1 MALGKAQRQQIA
13 QSFQRRFLAGERFET
28 IVQARQVA
36 SDLLGE
42 PVKGG
47 TPLAKATEEAIEQG
61 LVGAAQTLIKQGAN
75 RAETFDQ
82 LVDLYERQPRL
93 GSRSSTSVLRQ
104 QYSTPVPIAYMASE
118 LAGIDVSKKVYEPTA
133 GHGALL
139 MGASPENATVNELDD
154 ERAAFLK
161 RQGFN
166 VTQNDA
172 TQYSPAPR
180 SQDVVMT
187 NPPFGRRRKGGRA
200 ERFTIGAEKT
210 PIQTSQLDHVIAWRS
225 LEAMKDDGTAVLLI
239 GSERGQQAQRSDK
252 YNGQQNRGFFKN
264 LYDTYNVTEH
274 FTIDGGLYS
283 RQGAGFPIDVIQIKG
298 RGPAAKRLPAAEVP
312 PVYRSYDELKEVLQD
327 AVLRESPSV
336 GAEPDPRGRDDANAP
351 GQLLRGAS
359 APGQNP
365 DQQLRGLRG
374 TAGRPDRL
382 DDSAVDGRL
391 LDADGGGG
399 SNDSPSS
406 GERRRS
412 GDDRPQRFSGDAAA
426 LGQRPGQ
433 QLTDEANLDNGNH
446 AGIPDADGPGRGE
459 PSGRDRDGGGAD
471 LGGMA
476 PVLHQDGLTPTP
488 THSRTPTDSTTKEG
502 TMATTTEQQQQSGQ
516 VPYVPRS
523 GGPRLETLIPR
534 NMASAVQG
542 ALDDLEG
549 RVGDLDEFVTQK
561 LNYSSVEAMH
571 EVLAAEQVDGVALGI
586 DSIERGDGALVGDQT
601 GVGKGRQMAAM
612 IRYAKETD
620 RTPIFV
626 TRDAGLY
633 ADMIRDLNDV
643 GVKDFKPFLT
653 NSSEKVPLPD
663 GRTLQTKRDSHGAE
677 LDRLLQQGGFST
689 EDEYDGIFTT
699 YSQMQTVRGKN
710 TPRREFLDMMAP
722 QSLMVMDEAHEAGGS
737 PQNESWQSQNQPP
750 NRAEYARGLVD
761 KSDGVTFSSATAVKR
776 PDVMDLYGRR
786 SGMKAALGSVEALQ
800 ETLINGGIPLQQTAT
815 NMLAGD
821 GFYIRRERSYEG
833 VDFGIKTVSVDRDS
847 TDGLSHIMGNILRFD
862 RAKQD
867 ALAGLDNQLKAA
879 AKKVGTDTSV
889 GKAGADSVNFTAIM
903 HNVMDQAALGR
914 KADQMANEAIASL
927 ENGEKPIL
935 TVSNTMGSFIEN
947 YADDNNIAPGDA
959 FDATFGDVLRRYLE
973 RSRDVIEKDYDG
985 TGERRRLSDEEL
997 GPEAV
1002 AAYNEA
1008 AELIETSDLDFP
1020 ISPIDYIKQRVE
1032 EAGYSFGEIT
1042 GRGARLEYDGEGN
1055 TTYQRRS
1062 AKETSK
1068 EAKVKATDG
1077 FNSGKTD
1084 VLLLNRSGA
1093 TGISLHA
1100 SEKFDDQRR
1109 RHMIVGQAERNIND
1123 FMQTLGRAHRTGQ
1136 VVAPRISL
1144 LMGDT
1149 PDEKRPAALLNN
1161 KMASLNA
1168 NTTADKNAGF
1178 DTSQI
1183 PDFFNQYGDAVVE
1196 QVLSEYPEINE
1207 KLDFPITVSPD
1218 GIASL
1223 DDAEEGAIAKVTGR
1237 LPLLS
1242 VEEQEAFY
1250 GILEEEYASFVNQQ
1264 KALGNNVLEAEAVD
1278 LDARTLAQAEVIPAK
1293 AGMRSTFAS
1302 GVSADVVDVKAQS
1315 KPKTQLEVINEVRT
1329 NLGLGAVDAVEDHD
1343 FAATDEQSQAY
1354 ASSFLEK
1361 AGQAADKY
1369 LAQQRD
1375 KIERNIQDPEKRQT
1389 ALNRESR
1396 RVGKQR
1402 DQLTQIKRFRVGQ
1415 TVRLSTDQG
1424 RIFYGAVSGINKRGR
1439 SLDAMLQDAEP
1450 AQGGLGDTNPVAPSR
1465 WEVRVSLADA
1475 SREIPIP
1482 LSKVNTDRMGSV
1494 EMTPVQKTMM
1504 GEDVMGQFDARQT
1517 GSREVRQVLRGNLL
1531 RAAEKYGKK
1540 GNVINATTA
1549 KGGVEPMLLL
1559 PKGYDLQQEL
1569 AEAPVALPE
1578 AQNIQQF
1585 MEVTSRE
1592 GIVKTSNEQITLKAA
1607 PNSQNYLLQTG
1618 KKQKGV
1624 FLDEDLLEAL
1634 GDEFYSVS
1642 DRMEASF
1649 PPERLEDVVSY
1660 IQNGRNQ
1667 PLEAVTHLD
1676 QARELVGEAIPEF
1689 AWSDSVEEVI
1699 EKAGL
1704 PPSIS
1709 EMSPSDLDA
1718 VRDQLEALYEQDD
1731 EAPSEPS
1738 IAELQDEL
1746 PIDPDQP
1753 IGIERVELE
1762 GSPDGPV
1769 AGGGDGPPD
1778 GGDGSD
1784 GPEDENPG
1792 NLGDLVAQVKSAVDE
1807 GDRFNFTVEMPGRGD
1822 RSPRSLNMAVANS
1835 EQIRLND
1842 EADGVEIASST
1853 DLGRFFNAPQF
1864 EAEALE
1870 SLGLD
1875 KLGAEPDVDRLGAQ
1889 VQQAKDL
1896 ADDGMVMRFE
1906 VDVDPDTP
1914 DIETSLEP
1922 QDNGRPQFDLFDAD
1936 AIRLQD
1942 GKAQL
1947 QVGIDSSGDSLE
1959 DLWVDIPDADTQLD
1973 TAIAEARPLEPQQ
1986 EEPDAAYRIDPD
1998 GPTTIGRER
2007 ARLLNSAPD
2016 LSEYSSDQDIQRAND
2031 IAARDDELEAL
2042 AEDHGDDA
2050 AISFTDP
2057 AEQEVAISAQDVRY
2071 PGQPEPESPQLS
2083 AEDVFELRPDIF
2095 RAQPDSVLD
2104 DDPEMVYQ
2112 DGERDFIRVEGQLYS
2127 YQKDDLFDALK
2138 DLAEAP
2144 AVEPEP
2150 EAITEAPEAATEA
2163 SDEPEPES
2171 VARVGG
2177 WKDQR
2182 GRAAQNVGKL
2192 LEAVGLSEAV
2202 MADEEF
2208 YLKVENEP
2216 FTPLNIERHGEQ
2228 LMLYHTQ
2235 VEGGDAYIESEM
2247 VFTLDDDGSLELAET
2262 ATQSPGLGESR
2273 GKDNSFAV
2281 MFSSNLRKQGF
2292 AEAAAKARAP
2302 EPEIEADAGPQADAE
2317 PSEVVPEAQAVE
2329 APDEIWAEQPQPEVE
2344 PVDVPTAVQDG
2355 VESPADESPPFDYH
2369 DTLDHLREQ
2378 VASLP
2383 DDQQG
2388 RLMQAIQQTE
2398 TQLNGEAVE
2407 PAPETE
2413 PVPAGEF
2420 VQSAIAQQDPDLDEQ
2435 LVAPSEDDSPTVE
2448 AFRDWY
2454 RAARSLGR
2462 SEQGLKQIET
2472 LGKAAKAGTLDGLE
2486 ADAAEQ
2492 MDSDLDTF
2500 AQQQAIGQSV
2510 LTNARRFL
2518 SNLEAA
2524 GLAERDEQNAIQA
2537 TGQIYTVRE
2546 TQQGFGVIRNDK
2558 SAGVVA
2564 NEKGEITQVTGLTED
2579 DLENWQRS
2587 GEKTS
2592 DKLRAE
2598 ARLEDSYKQLSG
2610 PQRRTSSGVEL

>member
-1 MALGKAQRQQIA
+1 MVLGTEQRQQIA

-47 TPLAKATEEAIEQG
+47 TQLAKATEEAIEQG
-61 LVGAAQTLIKQGAN
+61 LVGAAQTLIEQGAN

-161 RQGFN
+161 QQGFN

-172 TQYSPAPR
+172 TDYSPAPR
-180 SQDVVMT
+180 SQDVVIS
-187 NPPFGRRRKGGRA
+187 NPPFGRRRKEGRA
-200 ERFTIGAEKT
+200 ERFNIGAEKT

-239 GSERGQQAQRSDK
+239 GSERGQQAQRSDE

-283 RQGAGFPIDVIQIKG
+283 RQGAGFSIDVIQIKG

-312 PVYRSYDELKEVLQD
+312 PVYRNYDELKEVLQD

-336 GAEPDPRGRDDANAP
+336 GAEPAPRGGDDANAP

-359 APGQNP
+359 TPGQNP
-365 DQQLRGLRG
+365 DQQLRGLRR

-391 LDADGGGG
+391 ADADGGDGP
-399 SNDSPSS
+399 NDSPSF

-412 GDDRPQRFSGDAAA
+412 GDDSPQRLSGGNAAE
-426 LGQRPGQ
+426 LGQRPGP

-446 AGIPDADGPGRGE
+446 AGLSDSDGPGRGE
-459 PSGRDRDGGGAD
+459 PSGRDRNGGGAD

-476 PVLHQDGLTPTP
+476 SVLHQNGLTPAP
-488 THSRTPTDSTTKEG
+488 THSRTPTDSKTKEG
-502 TMATTTEQQQQSGQ
+502 TMVTATEQQQQSGQ

-549 RVGDLDEFVTQK
+549 RVGNLDEFVTQK

-571 EVLAAEQVDGVALGI
+571 GVLAAEQVDGVALGI

-633 ADMIRDLNDV
+633 ADMIRDLDDV
-643 GVKDFKPFLT
+643 GVTDFKPFLT

-663 GRTLQTKRDSHGAE
+663 GRTLETKRDRHAAE
-677 LDRLLQQGGFST
+677 LDRLLQQGGFSA

-722 QSLMVMDEAHEAGGS
+722 QSLVVMDEAHEAGGS

-867 ALAGLDNQLKAA
+867 ALAGLDSQLKAA

-935 TVSNTMGSFIEN
+935 TVSNTMGSFIQN
-947 YADDNNIAPGDA
+947 YADDNDIAPGDA
-959 FDATFGDVLRRYLE
+959 FDATFGDVLMRYLE

-1032 EAGYSFGEIT
+1032 AAGYSFGEIT
-1042 GRGARLEYDGEGN
+1042 GRGARLEYDGEGH

-1062 AKETSK
+1062 SKETSK

-1136 VVAPRISL
+1136 VIAPRISL

-1329 NLGLGAVDAVEDHD
+1329 NLGLEAVDAVEDHD
-1343 FAATDEQSQAY
+1343 VEATDEQSQAY
-1354 ASSFLEK
+1354 SSSLLEK

-1402 DQLTQIKRFRVGQ
+1402 DQLTQLKRFRVGQ

-1424 RIFYGAVSGINKRGR
+1424 RIFYGAVSGINKRG
-1439 SLDAMLQDAEP
+1439 
-1450 AQGGLGDTNPVAPSR
+1450 APSM
-1465 WEVRVSLADA
+1465 
-1475 SREIPIP
+1475 PC
-1482 LSKVNTDRMGSV
+1482 SKTLNR
-1494 EMTPVQKTMM
+1494 
-1504 GEDVMGQFDARQT
+1504 R
-1517 GSREVRQVLRGNLL
+1517 RG
-1531 RAAEKYGKK
+1531 A
-1540 GNVINATTA
+1540 
-1549 KGGVEPMLLL
+1549 
-1559 PKGYDLQQEL
+1559 
-1569 AEAPVALPE
+1569 
-1578 AQNIQQF
+1578 
-1585 MEVTSRE
+1585 
-1592 GIVKTSNEQITLKAA
+1592 
-1607 PNSQNYLLQTG
+1607 
-1618 KKQKGV
+1618 
-1624 FLDEDLLEAL
+1624 
-1634 GDEFYSVS
+1634 
-1642 DRMEASF
+1642 
-1649 PPERLEDVVSY
+1649 
-1660 IQNGRNQ
+1660 
-1667 PLEAVTHLD
+1667 
-1676 QARELVGEAIPEF
+1676 
-1689 AWSDSVEEVI
+1689 
-1699 EKAGL
+1699 
-1704 PPSIS
+1704 
-1709 EMSPSDLDA
+1709 
-1718 VRDQLEALYEQDD
+1718 
-1731 EAPSEPS
+1731 
-1738 IAELQDEL
+1738 
-1746 PIDPDQP
+1746 
-1753 IGIERVELE
+1753 
-1762 GSPDGPV
+1762 
-1769 AGGGDGPPD
+1769 
-1778 GGDGSD
+1778 
-1784 GPEDENPG
+1784 
-1792 NLGDLVAQVKSAVDE
+1792 
-1807 GDRFNFTVEMPGRGD
+1807 
-1822 RSPRSLNMAVANS
+1822 
-1835 EQIRLND
+1835 
-1842 EADGVEIASST
+1842 
-1853 DLGRFFNAPQF
+1853 
-1864 EAEALE
+1864 
-1870 SLGLD
+1870 
-1875 KLGAEPDVDRLGAQ
+1875 
-1889 VQQAKDL
+1889 
-1896 ADDGMVMRFE
+1896 
-1906 VDVDPDTP
+1906 
-1914 DIETSLEP
+1914 
-1922 QDNGRPQFDLFDAD
+1922 
-1936 AIRLQD
+1936 
-1942 GKAQL
+1942 
-1947 QVGIDSSGDSLE
+1947 
-1959 DLWVDIPDADTQLD
+1959 
-1973 TAIAEARPLEPQQ
+1973 
-1986 EEPDAAYRIDPD
+1986 
-1998 GPTTIGRER
+1998 
-2007 ARLLNSAPD
+2007 
-2016 LSEYSSDQDIQRAND
+2016 
-2031 IAARDDELEAL
+2031 
-2042 AEDHGDDA
+2042 
-2050 AISFTDP
+2050 
-2057 AEQEVAISAQDVRY
+2057 
-2071 PGQPEPESPQLS
+2071 
-2083 AEDVFELRPDIF
+2083 
-2095 RAQPDSVLD
+2095 
-2104 DDPEMVYQ
+2104 
-2112 DGERDFIRVEGQLYS
+2112 
-2127 YQKDDLFDALK
+2127 
-2138 DLAEAP
+2138 
-2144 AVEPEP
+2144 
-2150 EAITEAPEAATEA
+2150 
-2163 SDEPEPES
+2163 
-2171 VARVGG
+2171 
-2177 WKDQR
+2177 
-2182 GRAAQNVGKL
+2182 
-2192 LEAVGLSEAV
+2192 
-2202 MADEEF
+2202 
-2208 YLKVENEP
+2208 
-2216 FTPLNIERHGEQ
+2216 
-2228 LMLYHTQ
+2228 
-2235 VEGGDAYIESEM
+2235 
-2247 VFTLDDDGSLELAET
+2247 
-2262 ATQSPGLGESR
+2262 
-2273 GKDNSFAV
+2273 
-2281 MFSSNLRKQGF
+2281 
-2292 AEAAAKARAP
+2292 
-2302 EPEIEADAGPQADAE
+2302 
-2317 PSEVVPEAQAVE
+2317 
-2329 APDEIWAEQPQPEVE
+2329 
-2344 PVDVPTAVQDG
+2344 
-2355 VESPADESPPFDYH
+2355 
-2369 DTLDHLREQ
+2369 
-2378 VASLP
+2378 
-2383 DDQQG
+2383 
-2388 RLMQAIQQTE
+2388 
-2398 TQLNGEAVE
+2398 
-2407 PAPETE
+2407 
-2413 PVPAGEF
+2413 
-2420 VQSAIAQQDPDLDEQ
+2420 
-2435 LVAPSEDDSPTVE
+2435 
-2448 AFRDWY
+2448 
-2454 RAARSLGR
+2454 
-2462 SEQGLKQIET
+2462 
-2472 LGKAAKAGTLDGLE
+2472 
-2486 ADAAEQ
+2486 
-2492 MDSDLDTF
+2492 
-2500 AQQQAIGQSV
+2500 
-2510 LTNARRFL
+2510 
-2518 SNLEAA
+2518 
-2524 GLAERDEQNAIQA
+2524 
-2537 TGQIYTVRE
+2537 
-2546 TQQGFGVIRNDK
+2546 
-2558 SAGVVA
+2558 
-2564 NEKGEITQVTGLTED
+2564 
-2579 DLENWQRS
+2579 
-2587 GEKTS
+2587 
-2592 DKLRAE
+2592 
-2598 ARLEDSYKQLSG
+2598 
-2610 PQRRTSSGVEL
+2610 

>member
-1 MALGKAQRQQIA
+1 
-13 QSFQRRFLAGERFET
+13 
-28 IVQARQVA
+28 
-36 SDLLGE
+36 
-42 PVKGG
+42 
-47 TPLAKATEEAIEQG
+47 
-61 LVGAAQTLIKQGAN
+61 
-75 RAETFDQ
+75 
-82 LVDLYERQPRL
+82 
-93 GSRSSTSVLRQ
+93 
-104 QYSTPVPIAYMASE
+104 
-118 LAGIDVSKKVYEPTA
+118 
-133 GHGALL
+133 
-139 MGASPENATVNELDD
+139 
-154 ERAAFLK
+154 
-161 RQGFN
+161 
-166 VTQNDA
+166 
-172 TQYSPAPR
+172 
-180 SQDVVMT
+180 
-187 NPPFGRRRKGGRA
+187 
-200 ERFTIGAEKT
+200 
-210 PIQTSQLDHVIAWRS
+210 
-225 LEAMKDDGTAVLLI
+225 
-239 GSERGQQAQRSDK
+239 
-252 YNGQQNRGFFKN
+252 
-264 LYDTYNVTEH
+264 
-274 FTIDGGLYS
+274 
-283 RQGAGFPIDVIQIKG
+283 
-298 RGPAAKRLPAAEVP
+298 
-312 PVYRSYDELKEVLQD
+312 
-327 AVLRESPSV
+327 
-336 GAEPDPRGRDDANAP
+336 
-351 GQLLRGAS
+351 
-359 APGQNP
+359 
-365 DQQLRGLRG
+365 
-374 TAGRPDRL
+374 
-382 DDSAVDGRL
+382 
-391 LDADGGGG
+391 
-399 SNDSPSS
+399 
-406 GERRRS
+406 
-412 GDDRPQRFSGDAAA
+412 
-426 LGQRPGQ
+426 
-433 QLTDEANLDNGNH
+433 
-446 AGIPDADGPGRGE
+446 
-459 PSGRDRDGGGAD
+459 
-471 LGGMA
+471 
-476 PVLHQDGLTPTP
+476 
-488 THSRTPTDSTTKEG
+488 
-502 TMATTTEQQQQSGQ
+502 
-516 VPYVPRS
+516 
-523 GGPRLETLIPR
+523 
-534 NMASAVQG
+534 
-542 ALDDLEG
+542 
-549 RVGDLDEFVTQK
+549 
-561 LNYSSVEAMH
+561 
-571 EVLAAEQVDGVALGI
+571 
-586 DSIERGDGALVGDQT
+586 
-601 GVGKGRQMAAM
+601 
-612 IRYAKETD
+612 
-620 RTPIFV
+620 
-626 TRDAGLY
+626 
-633 ADMIRDLNDV
+633 
-643 GVKDFKPFLT
+643 
-653 NSSEKVPLPD
+653 
-663 GRTLQTKRDSHGAE
+663 
-677 LDRLLQQGGFST
+677 
-689 EDEYDGIFTT
+689 
-699 YSQMQTVRGKN
+699 
-710 TPRREFLDMMAP
+710 
-722 QSLMVMDEAHEAGGS
+722 
-737 PQNESWQSQNQPP
+737 
-750 NRAEYARGLVD
+750 
-761 KSDGVTFSSATAVKR
+761 
-776 PDVMDLYGRR
+776 MDLYGRR

-833 VDFGIKTVSVDRDS
+833 VDFGIKTVSVDRES
-847 TDGLSHIMGNILRFD
+847 TDGLSRIMGSVLRFD

-867 ALAGLDNQLKAA
+867 ALEKLDGQLKAA

-947 YADDNNIAPGDA
+947 YADDNDIAPGDA
-959 FDATFGDVLRRYLE
+959 FDATFGDVLMRYLE

-1032 EAGYSFGEIT
+1032 AAGYSFGEIT
-1042 GRGARLEYDGEGN
+1042 GRGARLAYDGEGN

-1062 AKETSK
+1062 SKETSK

-1109 RHMIVGQAERNIND
+1109 RHMIVGQAERNINN

-1207 KLDFPITVSPD
+1207 KLDFPITVSSD

-1223 DDAEEGAIAKVTGR
+1223 EDAEEGAIAKVTGR

-1329 NLGLGAVDAVEDHD
+1329 NLGLEAVDAVEDHD
-1343 FAATDEQSQAY
+1343 VEATDEQSQAY
-1354 ASSFLEK
+1354 ASSLLEK

-1389 ALNRESR
+1389 ALNRKSR

-1402 DQLTQIKRFRVGQ
+1402 DQLTQLKRFRVGQ

-1450 AQGGLGDTNPVAPSR
+1450 SKGGLGDTNPVAPSR
-1465 WEVRVSLADA
+1465 WEVRVSLADS

-1482 LSKVNTDRMGSV
+1482 LSKVNTDRIGSV

-1540 GNVINATTA
+1540 GNVINATTS

-1569 AEAPVALPE
+1569 SEAPVALPT
-1578 AQNIQQF
+1578 AQNAEQF
-1585 MEVTSRE
+1585 MEVTGRE
-1592 GIVKTSNEQITLKAA
+1592 GIVKTSDEQITLKAA

-1624 FLDEDLLEAL
+1624 FLDEDLMAAL
-1634 GDEFYSVS
+1634 GDEFYSVG

-1676 QARELVGEAIPEF
+1676 QARELVGETMPEF

-1704 PPSIS
+1704 PPSLS

-1731 EAPSEPS
+1731 EAQSEPS
-1738 IAELQDEL
+1738 IAELQDAL

-1753 IGIERVELE
+1753 IGIERVEPE
-1762 GSPDGPV
+1762 DSPDGPV

-1778 GGDGSD
+1778 GGDGGD

-1792 NLGDLVAQVKSAVDE
+1792 NLGDLVAQVKSAVDQ

-1822 RSPRSLNMAVANS
+1822 RPPQSVNMAVANS

-1842 EADGVEIASST
+1842 EADGVEVASST
-1853 DLGRFFNAPQF
+1853 DLSRFFNAPQF

-1870 SLGLD
+1870 ALGLD
-1875 KLGAEPDVDRLGAQ
+1875 ELGAEPDVDSLGVK
-1889 VQQAKDL
+1889 VQLAKDL
-1896 ADDGMVMRFE
+1896 ADEGMVMTFE
-1906 VDVDPDTP
+1906 VDIDLDTP

-1922 QDNGRPQFDLFDAD
+1922 QENGRPQFDLFDSD

-1947 QVGIDSSGDSLE
+1947 QVGIDSSGETLE

-1986 EEPDAAYRIDPD
+1986 AEPDAAYRIDPD

-2016 LSEYSSDQDIQRAND
+2016 LSEHSSDRDIERAND

-2042 AEDHGDDA
+2042 AEAYGDDA

-2057 AEQEVAISAQDVRY
+2057 AEQEAAISAQDVHY

-2083 AEDVFELRPDIF
+2083 AEDVFELRPGIF
-2095 RAQPDSVLD
+2095 QAQPDSVLD

-2192 LEAVGLSEAV
+2192 LEAAGLSEAV

-2317 PSEVVPEAQAVE
+2317 PSDVVPEAQAVE

-2398 TQLNGEAVE
+2398 AQLKGDAVE
-2407 PAPETE
+2407 PVPEGE

-2420 VQSAIAQQDPDLDEQ
+2420 VQGAIAQQDPDLDEQ

>member
-1 MALGKAQRQQIA
+1 
-13 QSFQRRFLAGERFET
+13 
-28 IVQARQVA
+28 
-36 SDLLGE
+36 
-42 PVKGG
+42 
-47 TPLAKATEEAIEQG
+47 
-61 LVGAAQTLIKQGAN
+61 
-75 RAETFDQ
+75 
-82 LVDLYERQPRL
+82 
-93 GSRSSTSVLRQ
+93 
-104 QYSTPVPIAYMASE
+104 
-118 LAGIDVSKKVYEPTA
+118 
-133 GHGALL
+133 
-139 MGASPENATVNELDD
+139 
-154 ERAAFLK
+154 
-161 RQGFN
+161 
-166 VTQNDA
+166 
-172 TQYSPAPR
+172 
-180 SQDVVMT
+180 
-187 NPPFGRRRKGGRA
+187 
-200 ERFTIGAEKT
+200 
-210 PIQTSQLDHVIAWRS
+210 
-225 LEAMKDDGTAVLLI
+225 
-239 GSERGQQAQRSDK
+239 
-252 YNGQQNRGFFKN
+252 
-264 LYDTYNVTEH
+264 
-274 FTIDGGLYS
+274 
-283 RQGAGFPIDVIQIKG
+283 
-298 RGPAAKRLPAAEVP
+298 
-312 PVYRSYDELKEVLQD
+312 
-327 AVLRESPSV
+327 
-336 GAEPDPRGRDDANAP
+336 
-351 GQLLRGAS
+351 
-359 APGQNP
+359 
-365 DQQLRGLRG
+365 
-374 TAGRPDRL
+374 
-382 DDSAVDGRL
+382 
-391 LDADGGGG
+391 
-399 SNDSPSS
+399 
-406 GERRRS
+406 
-412 GDDRPQRFSGDAAA
+412 
-426 LGQRPGQ
+426 
-433 QLTDEANLDNGNH
+433 
-446 AGIPDADGPGRGE
+446 
-459 PSGRDRDGGGAD
+459 
-471 LGGMA
+471 
-476 PVLHQDGLTPTP
+476 
-488 THSRTPTDSTTKEG
+488 
-502 TMATTTEQQQQSGQ
+502 MATTATEQQQQQSGQ

-523 GGPRLETLIPR
+523 GGPSLETLIPR

-549 RVGDLDEFVTQK
+549 RVGNLDEFVTQK
-561 LNYSSVEAMH
+561 LNYSSVDAMH

-586 DSIERGDGALVGDQT
+586 DSTERGDGALVGDQT

-633 ADMIRDLNDV
+633 ADMIRDLDDV
-643 GVKDFKPFLT
+643 GVKDFQPFIT
-653 NSSEKVPLPD
+653 NSKEKVPLPD
-663 GRTLQTKRDSHGAE
+663 GRTLETKRDSHAAE
-677 LDRLLQQGGFST
+677 LDRLLQQGGFSA

-699 YSQMQTVRGKN
+699 YSQMQTVRGKS
-710 TPRREFLDMMAP
+710 TPRRQFLDMMAP

-737 PQNESWQSQNQPP
+737 PQNESWKSQGQPP

-761 KSDGVTFSSATAVKR
+761 KSAGVTFSSATAVKR

-786 SGMKAALGSVEALQ
+786 SGMREALGSVEALQ
-800 ETLINGGIPLQQTAT
+800 ETLVNGGIPLQQTST
-815 NMLAGD
+815 NMLARD

-847 TDGLSHIMGNILRFD
+847 TDGLSRIMGSVLKFD

-867 ALAGLDNQLKAA
+867 GLADLDNQLKSE
-879 AKKVGTDTSV
+879 AKKLGTDTAV

-903 HNVMDQAALGR
+903 HNVMDQATLGR
-914 KADQMANEAIASL
+914 KADQMANEAITSL
-927 ENGEKPIL
+927 EQGEKPIL
-935 TVSNTMGSFIEN
+935 AVSNTMGSFIQN
-947 YADDNNIAPGDA
+947 YTDDNDIAPGDS
-959 FDATFGDVLRRYLE
+959 FDATFGDVLMRYLE

-985 TGERRRLSDEEL
+985 TGERRRLGDEEL

-1002 AAYNEA
+1002 AAYDEA
-1008 AELIETSDLDFP
+1008 AELIENSDLDFP
-1020 ISPIDYIKQRVE
+1020 VSPIDYIKQRVE

-1042 GRGARLEYDGEGN
+1042 GREARLEYDGEGN
-1055 TTYQRRS
+1055 ATYQRRS

-1136 VVAPRISL
+1136 VVPPRISL

-1223 DDAEEGAIAKVTGR
+1223 EDAEEGAIAKVTGR

-1242 VEEQEAFY
+1242 VDEQESFY
-1250 GILEEEYASFVNQQ
+1250 GILEEEYSSFVNQQ

-1329 NLGLGAVDAVEDHD
+1329 NLGLEAVDAVEAHD
-1343 FAATDEQSQAY
+1343 VAATDEQSQAY
-1354 ASSFLEK
+1354 ASSLLAK
-1361 AGQAADKY
+1361 AGEAADKY
-1369 LAQQRD
+1369 LTQQRD
-1375 KIERNIQDPEKRQT
+1375 KIERSIQDPEKRQT
-1389 ALNRESR
+1389 ALDKESR

-1402 DQLTQIKRFRVGQ
+1402 DQLTKLKRFRVGQ

-1450 AQGGLGDTNPVAPSR
+1450 SKGGLGDTNPVAPSR
-1465 WEVRVSLADA
+1465 WEVRVSLADS
-1475 SREIPIP
+1475 SREIPLP
-1482 LSKVNTDRMGSV
+1482 LSKVNTDRIGSV

-1504 GEDVMGQFDARQT
+1504 GEAIMGQFDARQT

-1569 AEAPVALPE
+1569 SEAPVALPT
-1578 AQNIQQF
+1578 ARNVQQF
-1585 MEVTSRE
+1585 MEVTDRE
-1592 GIVKTSNEQITLKAA
+1592 GIVKTSDEQITLKAA

-1624 FLDEDLLEAL
+1624 FLDEDLMAAL

-1676 QARELVGEAIPEF
+1676 QARELVGETIPEF
-1689 AWSDSVEEVI
+1689 AWSDAVEDVI

-1709 EMSPSDLDA
+1709 EMSPSDFDA
-1718 VRDQLEALYEQDD
+1718 MRDKLETLYEQEG
-1731 EAPSEPS
+1731 EAQSEPS

-1753 IGIERVELE
+1753 IGIEPVEPE
-1762 GSPDGPV
+1762 DSSETPV
-1769 AGGGDGPPD
+1769 AGGGDGSPG
-1778 GGDGSD
+1778 GGDGGD

-1792 NLGDLVAQVKSAVDE
+1792 NLGDLVAQVKSAVDA

-1822 RSPRSLNMAVANS
+1822 RSPQPVNMAVANS
-1835 EQIRLND
+1835 AQIRLND
-1842 EADGVEIASST
+1842 GADGVEIASST
-1853 DLGRFFNAPQF
+1853 DLNRFFNAPQF

-1870 SLGLD
+1870 ALGLD
-1875 KLGAEPDVDRLGAQ
+1875 SVEPETAVEDSLQAQVSQVVERLEKGQVVSFDLGEGNNLVLDSPDQIRMQEGAVQVDQRESNWVEVPDFEQQVEVAISASDRIAQDDLEPDAEPDADSLGAK

-1906 VDVDPDTP
+1906 VDVDLDTS
-1914 DIETSLEP
+1914 DMETSLKP
-1922 QDNGRPQFDLFDAD
+1922 QENGRPQFDLFNAD
-1936 AIRLQD
+1936 EIRLQD

-1947 QVGIDSSGDSLE
+1947 QVGIDSSGETLE

-1973 TAIAEARPLEPQQ
+1973 TAIAEAEPLPEVEEPRQ
-1986 EEPDAAYRIDPD
+1986 EEPDAAYLIDPD

-2007 ARLLNSAPD
+2007 ARLLSTSPD
-2016 LSEYSSDQDIQRAND
+2016 LSAHSSSGDVERAND

-2042 AEDHGDDA
+2042 AEEHGDDA

-2057 AEQEVAISAQDVRY
+2057 AEQEAAISAQDVRY
-2071 PGQPEPESPQLS
+2071 PGQPEPEPELDAESPQRS
-2083 AEDVFELRPDIF
+2083 AEEVFELRPGIF
-2095 RAQPDSVLD
+2095 QAQPDTVLN

-2112 DGERDFIRVEGQLYS
+2112 DGERDFIRVDEQLYS
-2127 YQKDDLFDALK
+2127 YQKDDLFDVLK
-2138 DLAEAP
+2138 DLEQTS

-2150 EAITEAPEAATEA
+2150 EAATEAPEAATEA
-2163 SDEPEPES
+2163 SDESGS
-2171 VARVGG
+2171 VNRVGG
-2177 WKDQR
+2177 WKDQQ
-2182 GRAAQNVGKL
+2182 GSAAKNVGKL
-2192 LEAVGLSEAV
+2192 LEEAGLSEAV

-2216 FTPLNIERHGEQ
+2216 FIPLNIERHGDQ
-2228 LMLYHTQ
+2228 LMLYHTL
-2235 VEGGDAYIESEM
+2235 VEGGDAYIDSEM
-2247 VFTLDDDGSLELAET
+2247 VFTLSDDGSLDLAET

-2273 GKDNSFAV
+2273 GRDNSFAV

-2292 AEAAAKARAP
+2292 AEAAAKAREP
-2302 EPEIEADAGPQADAE
+2302 EPEMEDAGPQAE
-2317 PSEVVPEAQAVE
+2317 PSEAMPETQGAE
-2329 APDEIWAEQPQPEVE
+2329 APDEIGAEPTPTDSELDDQPSVE
-2344 PVDVPTAVQDG
+2344 SAEAPAAVQDEAEP
-2355 VESPADESPPFDYH
+2355 VQADDAPPFDYH
-2369 DTLDHLREQ
+2369 DTLDLLREQ

-2388 RLMQAIQQTE
+2388 QLMQAIQQTE
-2398 TQLNGEAVE
+2398 AQLDGEAVE
-2407 PAPETE
+2407 PASETE

-2420 VQSAIAQQDPDLDEQ
+2420 VQGAIAQQDPDLDTQ
-2435 LVAPSEDDSPTVE
+2435 LAAPSEDDSPTVE

-2472 LGKAAKAGTLDGLE
+2472 LGKAAKAGNLEGLDT
-2486 ADAAEQ
+2486 DAADQ
-2492 MDSDLDTF
+2492 MDTDLDAF
-2500 AQQQAIGQSV
+2500 AQQSAIGQSV
-2510 LTNARRFL
+2510 LSNARRFL
-2518 SNLEAA
+2518 GNLEEA

-2537 TGQIYTVRE
+2537 QGQIYTVRE
-2546 TQQGFGVIRNDK
+2546 TPQGFGVIRNDG
-2558 SAGVVA
+2558 SGGVVA
-2564 NEKGEITQVTGLTED
+2564 DSAGQITQVTGLTEAD
-2579 DLENWQRS
+2579 HENWQKS
-2587 GEKTS
+2587 GAKTP
-2592 DKLRAE
+2592 DNLRAE
-2598 ARLEDSYKQLSG
+2598 ARLEDSYKQLSA
-2610 PQRRTSSGVEL
+2610 PQRRTSKGMQL